1 MATVDHS
8 LFGGFHIILTIVSVL
23 AAVMAAWFAA
33 RFVPGSASSGGV
45 VAGVDPK
52 NSKRR
57 LDMILLLTGMLLA
70 MLETFK
76 QIYLYFSSGSS
87 AYDWWYFPFQLCSV
101 PMYLCAL
108 VPFVRPRL
116 RSSFLTFMG
125 GYTFVSAVA
134 ALVYPEDILSAA
146 PVMIAHG
153 FFWHSIL
160 LFISLLIFM
169 TGTADASAAGLA
181 RAAFLFAVLSV
192 VAVIINIAVE
202 PVMQTGRAAH
212 SYAAM
217 FYLNPYHLSPQPIIS
232 DIQKAAGIPAGLLL
246 YSIVTTLAGSLATIL
261 SGKISSKPR
270 CGP

>member
-108 VPFVRPRL
+108 VPFVTDIYGWLYIRQ
-116 RSSFLTFMG
+116 RSGRSCVSG
-125 GYTFVSAVA
+125 GYTERCACHDSPWVHLALYPAVYKPAHIHDRHGRRVGRRARPGSVPLRSAFGRRSNYQYRGRACDANRPSCPQLRGYVLSESVS
-134 ALVYPEDILSAA
+134 
-146 PVMIAHG
+146 PV
-153 FFWHSIL
+153 
-160 LFISLLIFM
+160 
-169 TGTADASAAGLA
+169 ASANNQRHTKSRGYPRGPSA
-181 RAAFLFAVLSV
+181 LFDRYDSSRQPCHYSFRKN
-192 VAVIINIAVE
+192 II
-202 PVMQTGRAAH
+202 
-212 SYAAM
+212 
-217 FYLNPYHLSPQPIIS
+217 
-232 DIQKAAGIPAGLLL
+232 
-246 YSIVTTLAGSLATIL
+246 
-261 SGKISSKPR
+261 
-270 CGP
+270 

>member
-153 FFWHSIL
+153 FIWHAIL

-181 RAAFLFAVLSV
+181 RAALLFAALSV
-192 VAVIINIAVE
+192 IALFINILAE
-202 PVMQTGRAAH
+202 PVMQSGSAAH
-212 SYAAM
+212 RYAAM

-232 DIQKAAGIPAGLLL
+232 SIQKAAGIPAGLLI
-246 YSIVTTLAGSLATIL
+246 YSIATALAGSLANIIGRRL
-261 SGKISSKPR
+261 SAKNTVH
-270 CGP
+270 

>member
-8 LFGGFHIILTIVSVL
+8 LFGSFHIILAIASVMT
-23 AAVMAAWFAA
+23 AVMAARFAA
-33 RFVPGSASSGGV
+33 RFVRVGAGASDI
-45 VAGVDPK
+45 A
-52 NSKRR
+52 NSIDADARRRR
-57 LDMILLLTGMLLA
+57 LDILLLLIGMLLA

-76 QIYLYFSSGSS
+76 QIYLYFSSGNT

-108 VPFVRPRL
+108 IPFVGPRL
-116 RSSFLTFMG
+116 RSTFLTFMG

-153 FFWHSIL
+153 FIWHAIL

-181 RAAFLFAVLSV
+181 RAALLFAALSV
-192 VAVIINIAVE
+192 VALMINIAVE
-202 PVMQTGRAAH
+202 PVMQTGSAAH
-212 SYAAM
+212 RYAAM

-232 DIQKAAGIPAGLLL
+232 DIQKAAGIPAGLLI
-246 YSIVTTLAGSLATIL
+246 YSIVTAIAGSLATVVAAKL
-261 SGKISSKPR
+261 SD
-270 CGP
+270 